1 MNKKIRSIL
10 TLITCWG
17 TAALIMVAAFAY
29 FNNAGTPK
37 PPIHV
42 DSVVIN

>member
-29 FNNAGTPK
+29 FNDAKTPK
-37 PPIHV
+37 TLHV
-42 DSVVIN
+42 DSVLVK